1 MTVNRAYVKPTKFQ
15 KFLRDV
21 VNNRVLLL
29 MAAPAVAF
37 FILFSY
43 IPMPGIVIAFKNFT
57 YSGGVFGSPWVGF
70 NNFRFFFISGDAFK
84 VTRNTILYNLA
95 FMATNTVLQVSAGI
109 MLANMFGQKF
119 KKFLQSAMF
128 LPYFISWVVVGAFMY
143 NIFNYEY
150 GALNTVL
157 KAIGAERLDVYGS
170 TGAWKYI
177 LVCLRAWKDIGYG
190 TVLYLAAIMGIDQE
204 IYEAADID
212 GANIFTKVRVITIPF
227 LVPTIVTLTLLGI
240 SHIFRGDFGMFFN
253 VVGNNGM
260 LFDATDVIDTYVV
273 RSLRQTQE
281 FGMSAAV
288 GAYQSVFNLL
298 MILTVNGLVRK
309 FQPEYALF

>member
-1 MTVNRAYVKPTKFQ
+1 MTALQNYSKPTKFK
-15 KFLRDV
+15 KFVRDV

-29 MAAPAVAF
+29 MITPAVAF

-43 IPMPGIVIAFKNFT
+43 IPMPGIIIAFKNFT
-57 YSGGVFGSPWVGF
+57 YSGGIFGSPWVGF

-95 FMATNTVLQVSAGI
+95 FMAVNTVLQCAAGI
-109 MLANMFGQKF
+109 MLASMFGHKL

-128 LPYFISWVVVGAFMY
+128 LPYFISWVVVGAFVY

-157 KAIGAERLDVYGS
+157 RGLGAEPLDVYGNIGS
-170 TGAWKYI
+170 WKYI
-177 LVCLRAWKDIGYG
+177 LVILRAWKDIGYG

-212 GANIFTKVRVITIPF
+212 GANIFLKVRVITLPY
-227 LVPTIVTLTLLGI
+227 LTPTIITLTLLSV
-240 SHIFRGDFGMFFN
+240 SHIFRGDFGMFYN

-260 LFDATDVIDTYVV
+260 LFDVTDVIDTYVV
-273 RSLRQTQE
+273 RSLRQSQE

-288 GAYQSVFNLL
+288 GAYQSVFNLAT
-298 MILTVNGLVRK
+298 ILIVNGLVRK

>member
-1 MTVNRAYVKPTKFQ
+1 MTTLTPYTKPTGFKKFR
-15 KFLRDV
+15 RDV
-21 VNNRVLLL
+21 ANNRVLLL
-29 MAAPAVAF
+29 MIAPAVCY
-37 FILFSY
+37 FILFAY

-57 YSGGVFGSPWVGF
+57 YTGGVFGSPWVGF
-70 NNFRFFFISGDAFK
+70 DNFRFFFISGEAFT

-95 FMATNTVLQVSAGI
+95 FMAVNTVLQCAAGI
-109 MLANMFGQKF
+109 MLAEMIGRKL
-119 KKFLQSAMF
+119 KKFMQSVMF
-128 LPYFISWVVVGAFMY
+128 LPYFISWVVLGAFVY

-150 GALNTVL
+150 GALNTIL
-157 KAIGAERLDVYGS
+157 RSLGAEPMDVYGNP
-170 TGAWKYI
+170 GAWKYI
-177 LVCLRAWKDIGYG
+177 LVFLRAWKDIGYG

-227 LVPTIVTLTLLGI
+227 LIPTIITLTLLSI
-240 SHIFRGDFGMFFN
+240 SHVFKGDFGMFYN
-253 VVGNNGM
+253 VIGNNGM
-260 LFDATDVIDTYVV
+260 LYDATDVIDTLVV
-273 RSLRQTQE
+273 RMLRQSQE

-298 MILTVNGLVRK
+298 LILLVNGLVRK